1 MRLYEFEGIDLFR
14 QEGIPVPDYALA
26 TSSQEARQKAEEIG
40 LPVIIKAQVLVGGRW
55 LAGGVQT
62 AESLN
67 QVEEVTHHI
76 LSSPIR
82 GFLVNQV
89 MVARKMETVQEFYL
103 GVTVDEYSGTP
114 LVILSTAGGVSV
126 EEATRTHP
134 ELVVSKQVPI
144 AKGLLLSEARQ
155 MAREVGLDGGDL
167 TEVARTLHA
176 LYGVFRKYD
185 ALVAEINPLV
195 LTPQGT
201 YSALDSKVEID
212 DASLYRHPDL
222 HFALEDRFPNPI
234 ERKGRHIGVSY
245 VELDGDIGIIAS
257 GAGLGMATM
266 DIIGWRFRPANF
278 LETGGAITA
287 DLLYKVMDLVLQK
300 KGLKAVFINLY
311 GGINPIHE
319 GAKGIARYIQEH
331 KSTIPIVARALG
343 NRQEETWDILEKHG
357 VTVVGEV
364 PTEKAVEQLAH
375 LLEGGT

>member
-14 QEGIPVPDYALA
+14 QEGIPVPDHALA
-26 TSSQEARQKAEEIG
+26 ASSQEARQKAEEIG

-62 AESLN
+62 AKSLN
-67 QVEEVTHHI
+67 QVEEVSHHI
-76 LSSPIR
+76 LNSPIR
-82 GFLVNQV
+82 GSLVNQV
-89 MVARKMETVQEFYL
+89 MVAQKVEAVQEFYL
-103 GVTVDEYSGTP
+103 GVTIDEYSGTP

-126 EEATRTHP
+126 EEATRAHP
-134 ELVVSKQVPI
+134 ELVVSRQVSI
-144 AKGLLLSEARQ
+144 AKGLLLSEAQQ
-155 MAREVGLDGGDL
+155 MAREVGLDGDDL
-167 TEVARTLHA
+167 MEVARILHA
-176 LYGVFRKYD
+176 LYRVFRKYD

-195 LTPQGT
+195 LTSQGT

-212 DASLYRHPDL
+212 DASLYRHTDL

-234 ERKGRHIGVSY
+234 ERKGQHIGVSY

-266 DIIGWRFRPANF
+266 DIIGRRFHPANF
-278 LETGGAITA
+278 METGGAITA
-287 DLLYKVMDLVLQK
+287 DLLYKVMDLALQK

-319 GAKGIARYIQEH
+319 GARGIVRYIQEH
-331 KSTIPIVARALG
+331 KPIIPIVARALG
-343 NRQEETWDILEKHG
+343 NHQEETWDILRKHG

-364 PTEKAVEQLAH
+364 PTEKAVEQLAQM
-375 LLEGGT
+375 LEEKT